1 MVRRPALKP
10 PACCPASARDADILG
25 PSHEV
30 ALGRGEFP
38 VRRHDELTFHREM
51 NRLFEEVFRGAFYDP
66 AATPLGMERREAD
79 LEGSWPHKGSWPHI
93 EMAKTGKEIKVT
105 AELPGLDE
113 KDVRV
118 ELSNHVLTID
128 GEKKRETEEHNRW
141 FSERYYGHFERR
153 IPLDWDI
160 DEDKVDASF
169 RNGVLTITL
178 PKSARAQEQTRRIP
192 LHNGG

>member
-1 MVRRPALKP
+1 MNVREL
-10 PACCPASARDADILG
+10 I
-25 PSHEV
+25 PSHQV
-30 ALGRGEFP
+30 PLGRGEFS
-38 VRRHDELTFHREM
+38 VRRNDEMDPLLTFHREM
-51 NRLFEEVFRGAFYDP
+51 NRLFEEVYRSAFYEP
-66 AATPLGMERREAD
+66 TATPLGMERRETD
-79 LEGSWPHKGSWPHI
+79 WKGSWPHI

-128 GEKKRETEEHNRW
+128 GEKKSETEEHHRW
-141 FSERYYGHFERR
+141 FSERLYGHFERR
-153 IPLDWDI
+153 IPLDWDV

-178 PKSARAQEQTRRIP
+178 PKSGRAQEQTRRIP

>member
-1 MVRRPALKP
+1 MHRN
-10 PACCPASARDADILG
+10 
-25 PSHEV
+25 
-30 ALGRGEFP
+30 
-38 VRRHDELTFHREM
+38 DEMDPLLTFHREM
-51 NRLFEEVFRGAFYDP
+51 NRLFEEVFRGAFYEP
-66 AATPLGMERREAD
+66 AATPLGMERRET
-79 LEGSWPHKGSWPHI
+79 GRKGSWPHI
-93 EMAKTGKEIKVT
+93 EMAKTGKEIKVI

-128 GEKKRETEEHNRW
+128 GEKKSETEEHHRW
-141 FSERYYGHFERR
+141 FSERYFGHFERR
-153 IPLDWDI
+153 ISLDWDV

-178 PKSARAQEQTRRIP
+178 PKSARAKEQTRRIP